1 MDSKGLKQLT
11 GVFTNAP
18 FFTTKIIKDS
28 KMHIYFLCVRGKEVD
43 YSVYKNANLAMTA
56 CCHQYDNRNGTQQ
69 IGCHQVKKAVSQ

>member
-1 MDSKGLKQLT
+1 MDSKGLQQLT

-43 YSVYKNANLAMTA
+43 YSVYKKRRS
-56 CCHQYDNRNGTQQ
+56 RNDGLLSP
-69 IGCHQVKKAVSQ
+69 V